1 MIPSCHKKVICQISG
16 NSVWHFFRSSKKATP
31 RPSGGVSDGPAGG
44 VPSAPK
50 TLLSMA
56 RKQDSGGLSPG
67 PAYIISWIV
76 EAAGCM
82 VAKQGALPHQAL
94 TWGFP
99 PYPKAV

>member
-50 TLLSMA
+50 NLLSMA

-67 PAYIISWIV
+67 PAYIVSGIV
-76 EAAGCM
+76 KAAGGRVM
-82 VAKQGALPHQAL
+82 KQGALPHQA
-94 TWGFP
+94 
-99 PYPKAV
+99 